1 MQPDLML
8 NLCSFH
14 GPRLVYTM
22 YMNPVKKL
30 KYCLTVLQQQFREIN
45 FPRKKHNLSKE
56 PVLVRLLVEFPS
68 VLVLESTFKT
78 IRYKLYVKCCEE
90 MVGSKTTSLR
100 VS

>member
-1 MQPDLML
+1 MQPDLIL

-45 FPRKKHNLSKE
+45 FPRMKHNLSKE
-56 PVLVRLLVEFPS
+56 PALVRLLVEFPS

-78 IRYKLYVKCCEE
+78 KRYNL
-90 MVGSKTTSLR
+90 
-100 VS
+100 